1 MWQEVKNRLQA
12 TFKFKDF
19 TEAFAFM
26 TEVAFLAEKHQHHPD
41 WSNVWNSVEIQLTT
55 HEAGNIVTDKD
66 RALAEAIEQLYEK
79 YSGRVTG

>member
-19 TEAFAFM
+19 PEAFTFM
-26 TEVAFLAEKHQHHPD
+26 TQVAFAAEKMGHHPD
-41 WSNVWNSVEIQLTT
+41 WHNVWNTVDIQLTT

-66 RALAEAIEQLYEK
+66 RELAAAIDVIYA
-79 YSGRVTG
+79 RF